1 MRKPRPAKS
10 FPAKPRLSKPCP
22 ALGTVTS
29 NQTASKGSV
38 ADASPTAGRTADRR
52 GFLKASAAAVAVPYF
67 VSPSA
72 LGLAGTTAP
81 SERIVVGAI
90 GTGGKG
96 RHNIEQ
102 FFKEQDCQVVAVC
115 DVDANHMK
123 MAKEMTDAHYGN
135 QDCQTVAD
143 FRELAKM
150 ENLDAICV
158 STPDHWHALNTL
170 AALRAGKD
178 VYCEKPLANS
188 VGESQAMRDAAKKH
202 QRIVQCGSHERSNNQ
217 ARFGCEIVR
226 NGRLG
231 KIHTVEIN
239 LPCTDPHHV
248 EAKNLT
254 TIPEAEKVPEGFDYD
269 SWLGHTAKVPYIPRR
284 VHFWWRFNLS
294 YGGGE
299 MTDRGA
305 HIIDLAQLA
314 LDQDGSGPMH
324 FQAKGD
330 RAEGSLY
337 DAYWEYDFVNT
348 YADGVKMVGKSEGP
362 RGLKFIGEDGW
373 LMMHIH
379 GARLEC
385 SDPDLLDEKSAEHE
399 ISLGR
404 SPGHHRNFLDS
415 VKSRKDTFATAEIGH
430 RTATICHLNNLAIT
444 LGRDLKWDPVKE
456 IVVGDEEANAMLTPK
471 MRAPWSLDIGNG

>member
-1 MRKPRPAKS
+1 MRKSSANVSKS
-10 FPAKPRLSKPCP
+10 TPKTQK
-22 ALGTVTS
+22 
-29 NQTASKGSV
+29 N
-38 ADASPTAGRTADRR
+38 RR
-52 GFLKASAAAVAVPYF
+52 QFLKATAATLAVPYF
-67 VSPSA
+67 VAPSS
-72 LGLAGTTAP
+72 LGLAGHVAP
-81 SERIVVGAI
+81 SDRIVLGAI

-102 FFKEQDCQVVAVC
+102 FFKEADCQVVAVC
-115 DVDANHMK
+115 DVDQNHAN
-123 MAKEMTDAHYGN
+123 MAKEMADKHYGN
-135 QDCQTVAD
+135 QDCAVFKD
-143 FRELAKM
+143 FRELASAEGM
-150 ENLDAICV
+150 DAICV
-158 STPDHWHALNTL
+158 STPDHWHALTTL

-188 VGESQAMRDAAKKH
+188 VGESKAMRDVAK
-202 QRIVQCGSHERSNNQ
+202 QENRIVQCGSHERSNNR
-217 ARFGCEIVR
+217 ARFGCELVR

-248 EAKNLT
+248 QAKNLT
-254 TIPEAEKVPEGFDYD
+254 EIPPAQEVPTGLDYD
-269 SWLGHTAKVPYIPRR
+269 QWLGHTAKVPYIPQR
-284 VHFWWRFNLS
+284 VHFWWRFNLA

-314 LDQDGSGPMH
+314 LDMDSSGPTL
-324 FQAKGD
+324 FEAQGD
-330 RAEGSLY
+330 RAQGSLY

-348 YADGVKMVGKSEGP
+348 YDNGVKMVGKSEGP

-379 GARLEC
+379 GAQLEC
-385 SDPDLLDEKSAEHE
+385 SDESLLDEKVAQEHK

-404 SPGHHRNFLDS
+404 SPGHHRNFLDA
-415 VKSRKDTFATAEIGH
+415 VKERKDPFATAEIGH

-444 LGRDLKWDPVKE
+444 LGRSLKWDPVKE
-456 IVVGDEEANAMLTPK
+456 QVIGDDEANEHLTPK
-471 MRAPWSLDIGNG
+471 MRAPWSLSIGT